1 LKFAGVLSL
10 FGALAACGGGGS
22 ASNSPPPP
30 PPPPLATHVLGGT
43 VNGLD
48 NGGRIVLANGADL
61 TSASLNGPFTFPGL
75 VEDGHGYSVKVSTQ
89 PHGQACSVTNG
100 DSSSMRAD
108 FTAVAVTCVSICK
121 TTLNGILHT
130 STTYDTQGSP
140 YCISSSL
147 QIPTGVTATFAA
159 GTSVA
164 GLDGSSIVVQ
174 GGLTVDGTSTA
185 RVSLNNVVITPA
197 GLQAAP
203 DVIDIHFAN
212 ISEGSLYAPA
222 NDAAYST
229 LNLTDSAVSDMKDL
243 VRIWYPVGT
252 NVIARNV
259 FRNSG
264 GIFYGA
270 DYNDA
275 TISIANNYFAD
286 WTTGYALAN
295 GASYNGIA
303 FTQGNTF
310 ATTSTVAVMLYPGP
324 DFTSAAIDASNNY
337 WGTTDPSVIQQ
348 MIFDINDDIRS
359 AGTVTYTPFLTAPAP
374 STPTP
379 AS

>member
-1 LKFAGVLSL
+1 VASLIGV
-10 FGALAACGGGGS
+10 LAACGGGDSGS
-22 ASNSPPPP
+22 ASNSSPLPPPV
-30 PPPPLATHVLGGT
+30 LHTLGGT

-48 NGGRIVLANGADL
+48 DGGRIVLTNGADL
-61 TSASLNGPFTFPGL
+61 TSARWNGPFTFPGL
-75 VEDGHGYSVKVSTQ
+75 VEDGHSYSVKVSTQ
-89 PHGQACSVTNG
+89 PHGQNCSVTNG
-100 DSSSMRAD
+100 DSSSMTAD
-108 FTAVAVTCVSICK
+108 FTGVAVTCASICK
-121 TTLNGILHT
+121 TTLTGILYS
-130 STTYDTQGSP
+130 STTYEAQGGP

-147 QIPTGVTATFAA
+147 QIPTGVTVKFAA
-159 GTSVA
+159 GASVA

-185 RVSLNNVVITPA
+185 RVTLSNVVITPA
-197 GLQAAP
+197 GVQATP

-212 ISEGSLYAPA
+212 ISEGSLYAPTRG
-222 NDAAYST
+222 DAYYST
-229 LNLTDSAVSDMKDL
+229 LNLTDSVVSDLKGL
-243 VRIWYPVGT
+243 VQISHPVGT

-259 FRNSG
+259 FTNSG

-275 TISIANNYFAD
+275 TISIAHNYFAN

-310 ATTSTVAVMLYPGP
+310 ATTSSVAVMLYPGP
-324 DFTSAAIDASNNY
+324 DHTSAAIDASNNY
-337 WGTTDPSVIQQ
+337 WGTTDPAVIQQ
-348 MIFDINDDIRS
+348 MIFDINDDIWS
-359 AGTVTYTPFLTAPAP
+359 AGTVTYAPFLTAPDP

-379 AS
+379 GS